1 MRGGVASI
9 IVGALLHATATAALA
24 SAGWVSIPPDGADTS
39 AIAFSR
45 SEPGVVWAGTA
56 DGLVRS
62 EDGGVN
68 WAAAG
73 LAGFAIGPVAVHPGD
88 GRQVWAASSG
98 PAVWHS
104 DDGGATFART
114 DLEPTVG
121 SVQDLALD
129 VSDPDTA
136 YLVGN
141 GRMRVTDDGGATW
154 TEVPALQR
162 QGWYGTILATP
173 GGVFAANRIGLY
185 RSTDRGATWTLAG
198 LPPANLAGSFAADAS
213 GLRFWLVSSSLT
225 NPLLYT
231 SSDGAHVWSQAT
243 GVLPGGTNPTGPVA
257 VSPDGGTV
265 FVSAGGRWFASSNGG
280 TLWTERGTPP
290 AACAGASR
298 LLFDPLGQE
307 SLLALVGGGIA
318 RSTDG
323 GWTWACACRGM
334 RNVTVTAL
342 LPAAGGSL
350 WAATRDQGI
359 VRSADGGATW
369 TYAGGDLPHGLIVG
383 PDYAYDFTVGALAEI
398 GGRTLAGTVG
408 GAYASLDAGMS
419 WQPLEGVHGDVGAFL
434 LDPGRPGTV
443 VATALVSDM
452 TPGGLFVS
460 HDEGATWHQQIRD
473 GTVAGIASDPVR
485 GALLASV
492 RLPAD
497 GGLQEFS
504 GIMRSTDH
512 GDTWT
517 QASVTAE
524 LAMLVADPRVP
535 GRVWAASG
543 RIQYSDDGGTSWRE
557 TASPTPCGPG
567 SSLCGAFSLLVDVAN
582 DRLLAVAY
590 TWVYESLDDGST
602 WQPLA
607 PAVPFMSPQGVRWPD
622 LHLTSVLALG
632 IDGSGRLLAG
642 TGGRGMF
649 VLEPDVR
656 VPRRR
661 LSH

>member
-1 MRGGVASI
+1 MRGGVASF
-9 IVGALLHATATAALA
+9 IVAALLNAAATAALA
-24 SAGWVSIPPDGADTS
+24 AAGWVSIPPDGADTS

-62 EDGGVN
+62 EDGGVS

-73 LAGFAIGPVAVHPGD
+73 LAGFAIGPVAVHPDD

-114 DLEPTVG
+114 DLEPAVG

-129 VSDPDTA
+129 VSDPGTA
-136 YLVGN
+136 YLVGDS
-141 GRMRVTDDGGATW
+141 RMRITHDGGVTW
-154 TEVPALQR
+154 TNVGAPQN
-162 QGWYGTILATP
+162 QVWYGTVLATP
-173 GGVFAANRIGLY
+173 GGVFAANRTGLY
-185 RSTDRGATWTLAG
+185 RSTDHGGSWTMAG
-198 LPPANLAGSFAADAS
+198 LAPANQAGSFAADAS
-213 GLRFWLVSSSLT
+213 GLRLWMVSYSLT

-231 SSDGAHVWSQAT
+231 SSDGGHVWSQAI
-243 GVLPGGTNPTGPVA
+243 GVLPDSTHPTGPVA

-265 FVSAGGRWFASSNGG
+265 FVNAGGRWFASSDGG
-280 TLWTERGTPP
+280 TVWAERGTPP
-290 AACAGASR
+290 SACAGASR
-298 LLFDPLGQE
+298 LVFDPLGQE
-307 SLLALVGGGIA
+307 RLLALVGGGIA

-342 LPAAGGSL
+342 LPAADGSL
-350 WAATRDQGI
+350 WTATRDQGI
-359 VRSADGGATW
+359 FRSADGGASW
-369 TYAGGDLPHGLIVG
+369 AYAGGSVPHGYIVG
-383 PDYAYDFTVGALAEI
+383 PEYSYYFTVGALAAI
-398 GGRTLAGTVG
+398 GGRTLAGTID
-408 GAYASLDAGMS
+408 GAYASMDAGIS
-419 WQPLEGVHGDVGAFL
+419 WQLLEDVHGDVGAFL

-443 VATALVSDM
+443 VATALVSGM
-452 TPGGLFVS
+452 MPGGLFVS
-460 HDEGATWHQQIRD
+460 HDEGATWHQQIRN
-473 GTVAGIASDPVR
+473 GTVAGIAADPVR

-497 GGLQEFS
+497 GGLQAFS

-517 QASVTAE
+517 QASITAE

-535 GRVWAASG
+535 GRVWAANG
-543 RIQYSDDGGTSWRE
+543 RIQFSDDGGTSWQE

-567 SSLCGAFSLLVDVAN
+567 SSLCGAFFLLVDVAN

-590 TWVYESLDDGST
+590 TWVYESLDDAST

-607 PAVPFMSPQGVRWPD
+607 PAVPFLSPQGARWPD

-632 IDGSGRLLAG
+632 IDASGRLLAG
-642 TGGRGMF
+642 TGGRGLF

-661 LSH
+661 LSR